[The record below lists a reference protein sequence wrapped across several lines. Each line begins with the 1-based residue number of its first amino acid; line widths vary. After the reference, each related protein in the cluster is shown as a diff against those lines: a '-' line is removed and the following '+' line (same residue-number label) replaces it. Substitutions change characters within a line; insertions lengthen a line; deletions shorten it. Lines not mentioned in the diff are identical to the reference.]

1 MFCAAAKIVVVD
13 SREGSTFVLVID
25 ISSLFV
31 MEMFSNENETL
42 TLKHKQTDGIVFVT
56 GIQHQLFVIL
66 VFVKAE
72 LNLTLAIGVL
82 TKKIAFPVTKWHFSW
97 CSIVVVF
104 GIACTCRE
112 RIIIY

>member
-13 SREGSTFVLVID
+13 SGESSTSVLVID
-25 ISSLFV
+25 ISVLFV

-42 TLKHKQTDGIVFVT
+42 TLKRKQTDGIVFVA

-66 VFVKAE
+66 VFFKAE
-72 LNLTLAIGVL
+72 SYSSNWCVNE
-82 TKKIAFPVTKWHFSW
+82 KIAFLVTKWHFSW

-104 GIACTCRE
+104 GIPCTCKE
-112 RIIIY
+112 RIIIH